1 MAWKEKEIWSQILH
15 CNWRGNGLY

>member
-1 MAWKEKEIWSQILH
+1 MAWKEKEVWSQILH